1 MTISLL
7 AKVNFIVLRKGGYY
21 KMTKI
26 EFTKAQYENL
36 IKLVYLGNWMI
47 NAIRTD
53 DIVKKYDDVEQHI
66 YSFAKDVGLDKYI
79 EFDSE
84 LNKFFPTKELEE
96 DEEMEKYREE
106 YDDEIFWD
114 EITDRL
120 ARRDFIRKY
129 GENAIKKMTWKER
142 SGKECPFIE
151 KYERE
156 FAKHGIENL
165 EIKK

>member
-1 MTISLL
+1 MI
-7 AKVNFIVLRKGGYY
+7 
-21 KMTKI
+21 KI

-79 EFDSE
+79 EFDSKF
-84 LNKFFPTKELEE
+84 NKFFPTKELEE

-120 ARRDFIRKY
+120 ARRDLIRKY

-142 SGKECPFIE
+142 SEKEYPFIE
-151 KYERE
+151 KYEKE
-156 FAKHGIENL
+156 FAKYGIENL

>member
-1 MTISLL
+1 MI
-7 AKVNFIVLRKGGYY
+7 
-21 KMTKI
+21 KI

-120 ARRDFIRKY
+120 AGRDFIRKY
-129 GENAIKKMTWKER
+129 GENAIKKMTRKER
-142 SGKECPFIE
+142 SEKEYPFIE
-151 KYERE
+151 KYEKE
-156 FAKHGIENL
+156 FAKYGIENL

>member
-1 MTISLL
+1 MI
-7 AKVNFIVLRKGGYY
+7 
-21 KMTKI
+21 KI

-53 DIVKKYDDVEQHI
+53 DVVKKYDDVEQHI
-66 YSFAKDVGLDKYI
+66 YSFAKDIGLGKYI
-79 EFDSE
+79 EFDSK
-84 LNKFFPTKELEE
+84 LNKFFPTKEFEE
-96 DEEMEKYREE
+96 DEEVEKYREE

-114 EITDRL
+114 EIADRL

-129 GENAIKKMTWKER
+129 GENTIKEMTWKER
-142 SGKECPFIE
+142 SEKEYPFIE
-151 KYERE
+151 KYEEE
-156 FAKHGIENL
+156 FEKYGIENL